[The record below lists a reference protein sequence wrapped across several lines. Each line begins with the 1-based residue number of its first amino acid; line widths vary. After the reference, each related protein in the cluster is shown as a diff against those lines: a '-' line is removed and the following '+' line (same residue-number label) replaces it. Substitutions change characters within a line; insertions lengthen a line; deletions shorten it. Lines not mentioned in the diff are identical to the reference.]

1 MAYRPPFG
9 YNPGLQ
15 QGQQPSPGQMM
26 QAPQQYHP
34 GAGMMQQGYQMQG
47 QGGMVMA
54 PGMYYPNQQQMMMQ
68 QGFVPSQQ
76 MMVPGHG
83 QPQQAQQ
90 MMGPGHGPHQQA
102 QQMMHPL
109 QQQQQN
115 QQPQTEEDKKREE
128 KMKKARYFQEQKM
141 KLQQF
146 GKGAKPG
153 LSLDMTSS
161 LVDSLGGSKR
171 PPAQGIKPSQPK
183 PVETDSFGDFQSVQ
197 QQEEEEDDFG
207 DFLQA
212 RPTAIQTN
220 HTGPAQDKPHDLG
233 SDPPGVQQTEAP
245 PEAPPPADSFPEKK
259 PEISLEDMMM
269 MSTDLSEATKSAK
282 PIHVKKTLKDVRVQ
296 PAATKGSTF
305 AASDKSRTWSSD
317 DNFSSMFMAN
327 RPKGARPPAEEGS
340 GEGAVLAEQQ
350 QQPQMQVPEWCS
362 NHASLPLVYQ
372 QVYQATF
379 QNGAI
384 QTESLYPILLMS
396 GLDRQ
401 ALGIIWNTVNKTQ
414 PGVLERQEMIL
425 ALGLI
430 ALQQNNL
437 PVTLEALF
445 SLKEAPVPN
454 LSAQQAGP
462 PPGGQQHMVVQQ
474 PVMSIT
480 DNSNLGTEQVSDLT
494 EPVSSFSQSVA
505 QEKETFNSQFDRE
518 DHTGEERIHLSEF
531 KSHQPEAQPSNS
543 LEEEFADFQ
552 SSRDT
557 QASKDSTPFAKIP
570 DPMAAVPS
578 FNLPFYGP
586 TKSATSPNL
595 HALSQTNTD
604 VDLEFGDFSSH
615 RAAQPATSTKE
626 SSFGDFQAP
635 ATTSSGGDQWATFQH
650 ASSEPSLMSEPTTNG
665 DKYSVFKILE
675 QPSGGDIFVS
685 DVTPSQT
692 LEDSDDDEG
701 GSALR
706 GMVSESDDEEPFSN
720 FQVASIPPEFLNQ
733 SDPRGTNIPGSLFA
747 SANVIDEESFGDF
760 VGPRD
765 GGNQSGRP
773 DAILFGDSSI
783 SMKSGGATLPHSLTF
798 PAPSTK
804 QGLDDFG
811 SFESVPPTS
820 SGGPDKYDAFKDLR
834 LSSDQRE
841 EEDDDFGDFHAV
853 EPSSQGS
860 TDTLTL
866 DSEDNFTGGVP
877 ELGSTNFVSSL
888 GAPSDNFSLSIGNGS
903 KPPPIH
909 PGLEGPPLLLASE
922 AIIGGDRY
930 SEVAGDKMDDNRH
943 VSAWERCL
951 TSCHSA
957 IKVANDV
964 LNNISSSSVCKQVTS
979 SRSGSN
985 YFQAIV
991 EIYRVACRVFA
1002 SIKARGVETDILV
1015 KLNDEIEKTWTNLSA
1030 FLSATPLQIDNGS
1043 FVFKTATLRPEPE
1056 NQERACGVCLLNVD
1070 ARSKAF
1076 DRSEDSLKLNYGG
1089 RQYHTTC
1096 ANLWVNMVDSIL
1108 PALPLEAL
1116 L

>member
-1 MAYRPPFG
+1 
-9 YNPGLQ
+9 
-15 QGQQPSPGQMM
+15 
-26 QAPQQYHP
+26 
-34 GAGMMQQGYQMQG
+34 
-47 QGGMVMA
+47 
-54 PGMYYPNQQQMMMQ
+54 MMMQ

-90 MMGPGHGPHQQA
+90 MMGPGHNPHQQA

-109 QQQQQN
+109 QQQQQQN

-171 PPAQGIKPSQPK
+171 PPAQGIKPSQHK

-220 HTGPAQDKPHDLG
+220 HTAPAQDKPHDLG

-327 RPKGARPPAEEGS
+327 RPKGARLPAEEGS
-340 GEGAVLAEQQ
+340 GEGAVLAAQQ
-350 QQPQMQVPEWCS
+350 QQPQMQVPNGDSVVDIVELMTSLHIDKFICIPMPFRMTFRNQVCS

-437 PVTLEALF
+437 PVTLETLF

-454 LSAQQAGP
+454 LSAQQVGP

-474 PVMSIT
+474 PVMSST

-557 QASKDSTPFAKIP
+557 QASKATTPFAKIP
-570 DPMAAVPS
+570 EPMAAVPS
-578 FNLPFYGP
+578 FNPPFYGP

-635 ATTSSGGDQWATFQH
+635 ATTSSGDQWATFQH
-650 ASSEPSLMSEPTTNG
+650 ASSEPSLMSEAR
-665 DKYSVFKILE
+665 
-675 QPSGGDIFVS
+675 
-685 DVTPSQT
+685 QT
-692 LEDSDDDEG
+692 
-701 GSALR
+701 
-706 GMVSESDDEEPFSN
+706 
-720 FQVASIPPEFLNQ
+720 
-733 SDPRGTNIPGSLFA
+733 GTNIPCS
-747 SANVIDEESFGDF
+747 
-760 VGPRD
+760 RYW
-765 GGNQSGRP
+765 
-773 DAILFGDSSI
+773 I
-783 SMKSGGATLPHSLTF
+783 S
-798 PAPSTK
+798 
-804 QGLDDFG
+804 
-811 SFESVPPTS
+811 
-820 SGGPDKYDAFKDLR
+820 R
-834 LSSDQRE
+834 R
-841 EEDDDFGDFHAV
+841 
-853 EPSSQGS
+853 
-860 TDTLTL
+860 
-866 DSEDNFTGGVP
+866 
-877 ELGSTNFVSSL
+877 
-888 GAPSDNFSLSIGNGS
+888 
-903 KPPPIH
+903 
-909 PGLEGPPLLLASE
+909 
-922 AIIGGDRY
+922 
-930 SEVAGDKMDDNRH
+930 AG
-943 VSAWERCL
+943 
-951 TSCHSA
+951 
-957 IKVANDV
+957 
-964 LNNISSSSVCKQVTS
+964 ISS
-979 SRSGSN
+979 
-985 YFQAIV
+985 
-991 EIYRVACRVFA
+991 
-1002 SIKARGVETDILV
+1002 
-1015 KLNDEIEKTWTNLSA
+1015 
-1030 FLSATPLQIDNGS
+1030 
-1043 FVFKTATLRPEPE
+1043 
-1056 NQERACGVCLLNVD
+1056 
-1070 ARSKAF
+1070 
-1076 DRSEDSLKLNYGG
+1076 
-1089 RQYHTTC
+1089 
-1096 ANLWVNMVDSIL
+1096 
-1108 PALPLEAL
+1108 
-1116 L
+1116 